1 MKIVMHSLEQI
12 AGVEIYP
19 IIALII
25 FFVFFMLVA
34 YMVISAPKEYIEEM
48 RHLPLDKHEDL
59 HTDNKSLK

>member
-48 RHLPLDKHEDL
+48 RHLPLDKNEDFQAD
-59 HTDNKSLK
+59 TNSLK